1 MQLDSTFK
9 TRKPVC
15 WLGERIFTKSRAL
28 VTLCSLMDMETI
40 KCQSFNY
47 IGVLVILNRCT
58 SVNGKVDLTL
68 QDNTPK
74 SLRIQAD
81 LQSIHAE

>member
-1 MQLDSTFK
+1 MGITWQCKGAVLNHAVDSTFK

-47 IGVLVILNRCT
+47 IGVLVILTVYLR
-58 SVNGKVDLTL
+58 KR
-68 QDNTPK
+68 K
-74 SLRIQAD
+74 S
-81 LQSIHAE
+81 